1 MPDLMN
7 HVEFRAALE
16 NAIKGKSANKA
27 PFSIAWASG
36 KLSRAHLARW
46 AENHYHYVGPFADYL
61 AYIYARMPDRYTDAK
76 DFLLANMYEEEIG
89 GDRHTDLLIRFAKA
103 CGTTEERVK
112 DADNMTATTRGLQS
126 WCYAVSMREDPIV
139 AVAGL
144 VVGLESQVPSIY
156 RKQTPTLR
164 EKYKFTDEEVEFFD
178 LHIVSDEIHGE
189 RGSLAVPDPNHFDGD
204 VQVFALGADDWQT
217 LPVSAGYVDSGRG
230 FGIAD
235 LAATAPGSEPRAG
248 GQLAYHVLEVMESM
262 LASARTG
269 SAVQINSTADRPEP
283 VELTTLAAQVAEVS
297 S

>member
-1 MPDLMN
+1 MLNRIDIPYDCIQYGALSGAIGSGSAMMPQLMN
-7 HVEFRAALE
+7 HVDFRTALE

-61 AYIYARMPDRYTDAK
+61 AYIYARMPERYTDAK

-89 GDRHTDLLIRFAKA
+89 GDRHTDLLIRFAEA
-103 CGTTEERVK
+103 CGTTGERVK
-112 DADNMTATTRGLQS
+112 NPDNMTPTTRGLQS
-126 WCYAVSMREDPIV
+126 WCYAVAMREDPIV

-164 EKYKFTDEEVEFFD
+164 EKYKFTDHEVEFFD

-189 RGSLAVPDPNHFDGD
+189 RGY
-204 VQVFALGADDWQT
+204 Q
-217 LPVSAGYVDSGRG
+217 
-230 FGIAD
+230 I
-235 LAATAPGSEPRAG
+235 
-248 GQLAYHVLEVMESM
+248 VLEH
-262 LASARTG
+262 ANT
-269 SAVQINSTADRPEP
+269 
-283 VELTTLAAQVAEVS
+283 VELQQQCLKICEVGAQMRLLYTTALYWDYVAKDIPLSELMEVENKVPEFQRELLQA
-297 S
+297 